1 MARLE
6 PEELRR
12 LLLSSSSLHDT
23 RIEEALRA
31 GSVWIHHAFTTWESS
46 EGEISGHL
54 VGLAL
59 DATLLAHIAP
69 DPHCIDVLTAAAAVA
84 VARRPRESLCEL
96 RVHWNGA
103 LRNTGNYRGDSVA
116 RAPFE
121 AALTAYLEA
130 RGENSAWALAK
141 QSHIVRAPGAQGW
154 EVTVATPRMISTM
167 SRDFQAIV
175 EACKHLLSGAEC
187 ARVRVMRI

>member
-1 MARLE
+1 MPRLE

-12 LLLSSSSLHDT
+12 LLLSSASLQGT
-23 RIEEALRA
+23 RTEEALRA
-31 GSVWIHHAFTTWESS
+31 GSLWIHHAFTTWESS

-54 VGLAL
+54 VGLAV

-69 DPHCIDVLTAAAAVA
+69 DHHCRDVLTAAAAEA

-103 LRNTGNYRGDSVA
+103 LRSAGNYRGDALTQV
-116 RAPFE
+116 PFE
-121 AALTAYLEA
+121 FALAAYLEA
-130 RGENSAWALAK
+130 RGENSAWALTK
-141 QSHIVRAPGAQGW
+141 QSHIMRSSGARGW
-154 EVTVATPRMISTM
+154 EVAVATPRMISTI
-167 SRDFQAIV
+167 SHDFRAIV
-175 EACKHLLSGAEC
+175 EACTHLLSGAEC